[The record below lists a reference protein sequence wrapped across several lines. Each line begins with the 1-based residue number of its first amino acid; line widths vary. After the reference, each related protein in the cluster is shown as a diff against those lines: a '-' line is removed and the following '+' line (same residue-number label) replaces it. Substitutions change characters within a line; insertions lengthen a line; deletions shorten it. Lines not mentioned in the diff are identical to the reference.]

1 MVPRFASPAY
11 KMPSDQEDNASS
23 RPQSD
28 SSADDTDSPDS
39 DIMPRLNEPAGVRRK
54 SNGGS
59 GKKASGD
66 PNREKR
72 KKAKRACRPCQ
83 VAHLTC
89 GKLRSTTWSIALD
102 WLLMF
107 ICAGDERPCSRCVK
121 RGCSHMCKDGV
132 RKKAK
137 YLADTPAEA
146 LTQELGTRGRPPVS
160 NTQSFLTRSH
170 LPDLPGGLPRGLY
183 GGPLPYNPYTSTGP
197 PQPLAPLN
205 AQPQTFGNGP
215 GLLPPNYSL
224 SSGPQSMPTQ
234 GYGNNLQQNPSMSSD
249 PMQAEYSGADM
260 FPFDSNYMDL
270 SFENKYAAAEFGMLG
285 SMTSAITH
293 SPPSESTGAFQSGG
307 GSFTP
312 NTGSNSFAQSPVE
325 LQHFPYQQGQGV
337 QQWPKD
343 AQQKIK
349 FVPGASQS
357 GGRNQD
363 NLDRV
368 IKQEAPPAFAIG
380 SSAYPSPN
388 SGSSPQGTMGGR
400 EDNTTARNT
409 YTNINQQ
416 HQPQTRHELQS
427 RRQQPPTSTAST
439 STPTPTINDQ
449 TIPSRRHRNPSEV
462 YNNVKHPY
470 SYTAGFHSLTALI
483 QGRFSPKKTAHI
495 AKALAAIRP
504 SFISC
509 TMRLNR
515 DDLIFMEKCLQRT
528 LWGLEEV
535 ISATGTPTII
545 CRRTGEVVAAGKEFS
560 ILTGWSK
567 DVLLGKAPNMNVNK
581 GGENSGLPGTGAS
594 SRGGQNTPRAPEQKS
609 DAPVN
614 IVNLLDDESACD
626 FFDDYA
632 HLAFGDSRGTAT
644 TPCKL
649 LRYKTAE
656 DMRLD
661 DNIDDKVGSR
671 LGQHPDTHVPKSY
684 GKDGMQMLGQED
696 GKIECM
702 LCWTVKRDV
711 FDIPMLFVMNVSCH
725 KHLMSPRC
733 PLIIFPQV
741 LPCI

>member
-1 MVPRFASPAY
+1 
-11 KMPSDQEDNASS
+11 
-23 RPQSD
+23 
-28 SSADDTDSPDS
+28 
-39 DIMPRLNEPAGVRRK
+39 
-54 SNGGS
+54 
-59 GKKASGD
+59 
-66 PNREKR
+66 
-72 KKAKRACRPCQ
+72 
-83 VAHLTC
+83 
-89 GKLRSTTWSIALD
+89 
-102 WLLMF
+102 
-107 ICAGDERPCSRCVK
+107 
-121 RGCSHMCKDGV
+121 MCKDGV

-160 NTQSFLTRSH
+160 STQSFLTRSH
-170 LPDLPGGLPRGLY
+170 LPELPGGLSRGLY
-183 GGPLPYNPYTSTGP
+183 GGPSPYNPYSSTGQ
-197 PQPLAPLN
+197 PQALTPLS
-205 AQPQTFGNGP
+205 AQPQSFGNGP
-215 GLLPPNYSL
+215 GLLPPNYAL
-224 SSGPQSMPTQ
+224 GSGQQSMPGQ
-234 GYGNNLQQNPSMSSD
+234 NYGSGLQQNSSMSSD
-249 PMQAEYSGADM
+249 PMQTEYNGSDI
-260 FPFDSNYMDL
+260 FPPFDSNYMDL

-285 SMTSAITH
+285 TMTSAITN
-293 SPPSESTGAFQSGG
+293 SPPSESTGAFQSGS

-312 NTGSNSFAQSPVE
+312 NTASNSFAQSPVD
-325 LQHFPYQQGQGV
+325 LQHFPYSQGPGV
-337 QQWPKD
+337 QQWSKD
-343 AQQKIK
+343 GQQKIK
-349 FVPGASQS
+349 FEHGTSQS
-357 GGRNQD
+357 GGRTQD
-363 NLDRV
+363 TLDRV

-380 SSAYPSPN
+380 SSAYPSPS

-416 HQPQTRHELQS
+416 HQSQIRHELQS
-427 RRQQPPTSTAST
+427 RRRQPPPTSTAST
-439 STPTPTINDQ
+439 STPTHTLNDQ

-581 GGENSGLPGTGAS
+581 GGETSGLPGTGAS
-594 SRGGQNTPRAPEQKS
+594 SRGGQNTPRAPESKS

-614 IVNLLDDESACD
+614 IVNLLDDESTCD

-632 HLAFGDSRGTAT
+632 HLAFGDSRGTVT

-649 LRYKTAE
+649 LKYQTAE

-661 DNIDDKVGSR
+661 DNIDDEVGSR
-671 LGQHPDTHVPKSY
+671 LGQQSDTNFTKSQS
-684 GKDGMQMLGQED
+684 KSGMQMLGQQD
-696 GKIECM
+696 GKVECM

-711 FDIPMLFVMNVSCH
+711 FDIPMLFVMNVSRPKEQHSINCH
-725 KHLMSPRC
+725 
-733 PLIIFPQV
+733 
-741 LPCI
+741 